1 MVRFRE
7 LKEKDVVLQK
17 LQKQDFEQKNLET
30 IKDFT
35 EAKHDY
41 AILMQENNF
50 FNRTAYLAMLERAH
64 NKMVGA

>member
-30 IKDFT
+30 IRDFT
-35 EAKHDY
+35 EEKHDY

-64 NKMVGA
+64 NKIVGA